1 MKPYTSWRAERE
13 TSPSGEL
20 LEFGHSVNFIAK
32 GRTDCW
38 GTGPFSI
45 EAGGARF
52 RFIDSD
58 RFGPHIAD
66 KHGDPVAN
74 PWPPERSPFWIAHRA
89 WRRGGMRLADDGAT
103 CIYDVPRPSKVRRIG
118 KRSVVI
124 VEAGDEDGGMVE
136 VE

>member
-1 MKPYTSWRAERE
+1 MMQIGLPADQRRLSPRAGGQRQ
-13 TSPSGEL
+13 
-20 LEFGHSVNFIAK
+20 
-32 GRTDCW
+32 
-38 GTGPFSI
+38 TGPVI
-45 EAGGARF
+45 
-52 RFIDSD
+52 
-58 RFGPHIAD
+58 PH
-66 KHGDPVAN
+66 
-74 PWPPERSPFWIAHRA
+74 HRA